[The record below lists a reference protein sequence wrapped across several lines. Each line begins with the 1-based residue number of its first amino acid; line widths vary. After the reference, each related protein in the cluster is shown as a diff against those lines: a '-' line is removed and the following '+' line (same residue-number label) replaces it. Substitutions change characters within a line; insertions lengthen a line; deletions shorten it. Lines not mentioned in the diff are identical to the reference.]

1 MGQSAYLEGCRVRG
15 NRITGNLSFGG
26 PADGLDVTRN
36 QGIGN
41 AGDGLHLSDFSC
53 YSGPGK

>member
-1 MGQSAYLEGCRVRG
+1 MGQGASLENCRVRG
-15 NRITGNLSFGG
+15 NLITGNFSFGG